1 MMHAAKRSQPVR
13 IVKSEVHRTL
23 VREFAI
29 QFCVAAL
36 LSLPFST
43 PVRSADKSTAPQLI
57 ALAKSDSPSLQ
68 DAVTTTFDTKDLK
81 EGTAWVGRGHDFF
94 FALQAPSKPVLFID
108 DAAGPETH
116 QLGKSDL
123 WYAVAHV
130 EPLGKLHSFHYVV
143 DGTKSG
149 GRLDLP
155 AFTPDSYQQAGAP
168 SGKLSD
174 KIIHTSKLYDGMKS
188 EYWIYVP
195 AEYDPGA
202 AAALMVFQDGEWY
215 LDRNGNN
222 PALNVIDNLIA
233 QKKIPVM
240 IAVFINPG
248 DVSGSP
254 GTPTF
259 NFVKAYSDKWQR
271 TLKDSMRSTLYDT
284 VSDRYPRFLHDEVL
298 TEVTAKYNI
307 RKDAYSHAITG
318 LSSGGI
324 CSFNAAWQMPGQFS
338 RVISWI
344 GSFEGIQW
352 KEDPANPDG
361 GQDYPDK
368 ILREPHR
375 NIRVWLQDGSED
387 LDLRYGNWP
396 FANLRMANA
405 LKAGGYDFHFSF
417 GKGTHNSGHGA
428 AEFPAEMT
436 WLWRDYDPA
445 KTNQS
450 YEPDPAEKSKPPF
463 RVSITNRPAE

>member
-1 MMHAAKRSQPVR
+1 MQPAKELTVFYITTRELR
-13 IVKSEVHRTL
+13 IQRTL
-23 VREFAI
+23 RRFYVLSVFAI
-29 QFCVAAL
+29 LLSSPTVAAE
-36 LSLPFST
+36 
-43 PVRSADKSTAPQLI
+43 KSTAPQLI
-57 ALAKSDSPSLQ
+57 TLAAANSPTLQ
-68 DAVTTTFDTKDLK
+68 DGILATFAADDITK
-81 EGTAWVGRGHDFF
+81 GIAWTGLGHDFF
-94 FALQAPSKPVLFID
+94 FAVRAGSKPALFID
-108 DAAGPETH
+108 DAPSQEMR
-116 QLGKSDL
+116 QLGKTDIWFGS
-123 WYAVAHV
+123 ARI
-130 EPLGKLHSFHYVV
+130 EQLGKQHSFHYVI
-143 DGTKSG
+143 DSLKFG

-155 AFTPDSYQQAGAP
+155 AFTPDSYQQTGVP
-168 SGKLSD
+168 VGKLSD

-188 EYWIYVP
+188 EYWIYAP
-195 AEYDPGA
+195 AQYDPKDQ
-202 AAALMVFQDGEWY
+202 AALMVFQDGGGY
-215 LDRNGNN
+215 IDRNGNN

-248 DVSGSP
+248 DISDSLN
-254 GTPTF
+254 TPTF
-259 NFVKAYSDKWQR
+259 NFVKAYSEKWQR

-284 VSDRYPRFLHDEVL
+284 VSDRYPRFLRDEVL
-298 TEVTAKYNI
+298 AEVAAKYNL
-307 RKDAYSHAITG
+307 RNDAYSRAITG

-324 CSFNAAWQMPGQFS
+324 CSFNAAWQLPDVFG

-368 ILREPHR
+368 ILREPKR

-387 LDLRYGNWP
+387 LDLHFGNWP

-405 LKAGGYDFHFSF
+405 LKFREYDYHFSF
-417 GKGTHNSGHGA
+417 GKGTHNSAHGA

-445 KTNQS
+445 KTNQT
-450 YEPDPAEKSKPPF
+450 YTMEPGEKSKPPY
-463 RVSITNRPAE
+463 RVAITNRPAE